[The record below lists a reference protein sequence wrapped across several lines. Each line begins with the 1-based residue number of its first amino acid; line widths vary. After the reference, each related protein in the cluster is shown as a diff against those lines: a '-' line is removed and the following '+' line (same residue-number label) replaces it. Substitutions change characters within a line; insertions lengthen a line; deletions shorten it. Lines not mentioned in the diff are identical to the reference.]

1 MEVLKRWEKD
11 FSSIYQNKSTQD
23 FEFVDAF
30 LQQISDEQL
39 PHQVEDSPASTLN
52 ESITL
57 EEVQKAVYKAKLRKA
72 RGVDDIPAEVLKNS
86 HCINMFH
93 KIISVA
99 FENGIVPSYWNK
111 GIIHP
116 IPKSSNKDPR
126 DPLGYRGI
134 TLIAVPSKIY
144 CAILN
149 QRVMNLAPQVVVNA
163 TLRVSMPKMSS
174 NSSSSIS

>member
-1 MEVLKRWEKD
+1 MANNRKQKIPWEVQDACGNITSDKMEVLQRWEKD
-11 FSSIYQNKSTQD
+11 FSSIYRNKSTQD
-23 FEFVDAF
+23 FEFDDAF

-86 HCINMFH
+86 HCINMLH

-99 FENGIVPSYWNK
+99 FENTNC
-111 GIIHP
+111 
-116 IPKSSNKDPR
+116 R
-126 DPLGYRGI
+126 
-134 TLIAVPSKIY
+134 TL
-144 CAILN
+144 
-149 QRVMNLAPQVVVNA
+149 
-163 TLRVSMPKMSS
+163 
-174 NSSSSIS
+174 